1 MGEDGRESSPSAK
14 SESGDR
20 GGRSD
25 VGISLFFWFV
35 WVYVTGGGSRMER
48 SKVARLR
55 GGGRE
60 VLGRGALRIE

>member
-1 MGEDGRESSPSAK
+1 M
-14 SESGDR
+14 
-20 GGRSD
+20 
-25 VGISLFFWFV
+25 GISLFFWFV

-55 GGGRE
+55 GGRGE